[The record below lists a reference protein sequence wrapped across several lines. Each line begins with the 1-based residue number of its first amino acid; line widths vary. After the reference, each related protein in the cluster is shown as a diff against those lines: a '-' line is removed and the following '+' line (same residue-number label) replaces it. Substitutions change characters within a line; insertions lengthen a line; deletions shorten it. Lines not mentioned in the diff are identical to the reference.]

1 MSSGAHVEL
10 IRQYGDTTEF
20 RVDAGE
26 RALDIAMWGDQ
37 TWLTAWTLEGDKRIE
52 VAHRP
57 AISADDLVTLFMEV
71 GLAGADA
78 KAAAT
83 EIWRDSGRATPTN

>member
-37 TWLTAWTLEGDKRIE
+37 TWLTAWTLEGDKRTE

-57 AISADDLVTLFMEV
+57 AITADDLVTLFMEV
-71 GLAGADA
+71 GLAEVDA
-78 KAAAT
+78 KAAAKDV
-83 EIWRDSGRATPTN
+83 WRESGRATPTN